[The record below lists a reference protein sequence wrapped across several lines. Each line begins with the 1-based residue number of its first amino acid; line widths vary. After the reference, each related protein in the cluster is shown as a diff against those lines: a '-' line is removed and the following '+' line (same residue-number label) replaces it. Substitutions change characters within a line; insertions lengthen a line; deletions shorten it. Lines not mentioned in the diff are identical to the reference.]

1 MKNNIKIGFVVIIGL
16 FLFTGCFS
24 KTPED
29 VVESHLEGYINTDFE
44 KFYNP
49 LSANLKENFSKQL
62 FVGCVLN
69 KKIKKEVIPKLKDED
84 IDIEIMTDVFKF
96 QTLEEKEQN
105 KVIAICF
112 ETISKNEKEK
122 STFKILSS
130 NVKTNIAIVK
140 YEMKNENSKK
150 SQKMMVRLEKMNDE
164 WKIIEKVKN

>member
-1 MKNNIKIGFVVIIGL
+1 M
-16 FLFTGCFS
+16 CF
-24 KTPED
+24 
-29 VVESHLEGYINTDFE
+29 
-44 KFYNP
+44 
-49 LSANLKENFSKQL
+49 
-62 FVGCVLN
+62 N